1 MRGSPYAVVF
11 GGVEATGIAPTML
24 QQFRA
29 QVASASGVSAAGRC
43 ATTAIAL
50 AFKVDPAI
58 ELFRRLLVAFARWSC
73 DALLEVSRLRVAWR
87 KAFEVMIGPHGPNFA
102 KVTGPMGAVIA
113 SVASV
118 GWCPFSLEAWPSPDG
133 VRWAVGPSSVSK
145 VAKAILSDVQ
155 VILWR
160 LAARHHLGQGL
171 ELSPPADVSFR
182 WARQLASGAS
192 SIELGA
198 LECIMS
204 GGLWLPHRVNSIRDW
219 VPDVCPRCSQPFCD
233 ELHLCLGVSA
243 AGFGA

>member
-1 MRGSPYAVVF
+1 M
-11 GGVEATGIAPTML
+11 
-24 QQFRA
+24 
-29 QVASASGVSAAGRC
+29 
-43 ATTAIAL
+43 
-50 AFKVDPAI
+50 
-58 ELFRRLLVAFARWSC
+58 
-73 DALLEVSRLRVAWR
+73 
-87 KAFEVMIGPHGPNFA
+87 
-102 KVTGPMGAVIA
+102 
-113 SVASV
+113 
-118 GWCPFSLEAWPSPDG
+118 
-133 VRWAVGPSSVSK
+133 GPSSFAK

-233 ELHLCLGVSA
+233 EVHLVWECPLLDLELESVVATQEFLPLVLQRDLDCLWLRGLLPRSLVAVGPQDSMVA
-243 AGFGA
+243 L